1 MIIAIDGPSASGK
14 STTAKG
20 IARKLKILHIDTGAM
35 YRAIT
40 YVLKNDRIV
49 YKNKKVLSNYLKGV
63 EVSFNNQNEVCFNGT
78 CISKDIRS
86 KAVTEMVSQIS
97 SIELVRKKMV
107 LSQRNIAKDRDCI
120 LDGRDIGS
128 VVFPNAEY
136 KFFLDANIEDRAN
149 RRLKEFSRY
158 GEKVTYQEVIDQ
170 LKKRD
175 RLDSTR
181 KISPLI
187 KSKDAILIDTSKLTI
202 KQQIEK
208 IISFI
213 KS

>member
-20 IARKLKILHIDTGAM
+20 IAKKLKILHVDTGAM

-49 YKNKKVLSNYLKGV
+49 YENRKVLSNYLNGV

-78 CISKDIRS
+78 SISKHLRS
-86 KAVTEMVSQIS
+86 KAVTEMVSHIS
-97 SIELVRKKMV
+97 ALDLVRKKMV
-107 LSQRNIAKDRDCI
+107 LSQRKIAQNRDCV

-136 KFFLDANIEDRAN
+136 KFFLDANIEDRAK
-149 RRLKEFSRY
+149 RRLKEFSRD
-158 GEKVTYQEVIDQ
+158 GEEITYQEVIDQ

-187 KSKDAILIDTSKLTI
+187 RSKDAILIDTSKLTI
-202 KQQIEK
+202 EQQIEK

>member
-20 IARKLKILHIDTGAM
+20 IANELKILHIDTGAM

-40 YVLKNDRIV
+40 YGLKNDRII
-49 YKNKKVLSNYLKGV
+49 YKNREVLSNYLKGV
-63 EVSFNNQNEVCFNGT
+63 EVSFNDQNEVCFNGI
-78 CISKDIRS
+78 CISKDIRT
-86 KAVTEMVSQIS
+86 KAVTEIVSHIS
-97 SIELVRKKMV
+97 ALDLVRKKMV
-107 LSQRNIAKDRDCI
+107 LSQRKIAKDRDCI

-136 KFFLDANIEDRAN
+136 KFFLDAKIEDRAL
-149 RRLKEFSRY
+149 RRLREFSMS
-158 GEKVTYQEVIDQ
+158 GEKITYQEVIDQ

-175 RLDSTR
+175 LLDSTR

-187 KSKDAILIDTSKLTI
+187 KSKDSILIDTSKLTI
-202 KQQIEK
+202 EQQIDK

-213 KS
+213 KN

>member
-20 IARKLKILHIDTGAM
+20 IAKKLKILHIDTGAM

-49 YKNKKVLSNYLKGV
+49 YKNKKILSDYLKRV
-63 EVSFNNQNEVCFNGT
+63 EISFNNQNEVCLNGT

-86 KAVTEMVSQIS
+86 KAVTEMVSNIS
-97 SIELVRKKMV
+97 ALDLVRKKMV
-107 LSQRNIAKDRDCI
+107 LSQRKIAQNRDCI

-136 KFFLDANIEDRAN
+136 KFFLDAKIEDRAK
-149 RRLKEFSRY
+149 RRLKEFSSY
-158 GEKVTYQEVIDQ
+158 GEKITYQEVIDQ
-170 LKKRD
+170 LKNRD

-187 KSKDAILIDTSKLTI
+187 RSKDAILIDTSKLTI

>member
-1 MIIAIDGPSASGK
+1 
-14 STTAKG
+14 
-20 IARKLKILHIDTGAM
+20 
-35 YRAIT
+35 
-40 YVLKNDRIV
+40 
-49 YKNKKVLSNYLKGV
+49 
-63 EVSFNNQNEVCFNGT
+63 
-78 CISKDIRS
+78 
-86 KAVTEMVSQIS
+86 
-97 SIELVRKKMV
+97 MV
-107 LSQRNIAKDRDCI
+107 LSQRKIAKNRDCI

-136 KFFLDANIEDRAN
+136 KFFLDANIEDRAK
-149 RRLKEFSRY
+149 RRLKEFSRN
-158 GEKVTYQEVIDQ
+158 GEKITYQEVIDQ

-187 KSKDAILIDTSKLTI
+187 RSKDAILIDTSKLTI
-202 KQQIEK
+202 EQQIEK

>member
-20 IARKLKILHIDTGAM
+20 IAKKLKILHIDTGAM

-40 YVLKNDRIV
+40 YGLRKSRIS
-49 YKNKKVLSNYLKGV
+49 YKNSRILSNYLGGV
-63 EVSFNNQNEVCFNGT
+63 EVSFNNQNEVCLNGT

-86 KAVTEMVSQIS
+86 KVVTEMVSYIS
-97 SIELVRKKMV
+97 AIDLVREKMV
-107 LSQRNIAKDRDCI
+107 FSQRQIAQGRDCI

-128 VVFPNAEY
+128 VVFPNANY
-136 KFFLDANIEDRAN
+136 KFFLDAKIEDRAN
-149 RRLKEFSRY
+149 RRLKEFSIN
-158 GEKVTYQEVIDQ
+158 GEKISYQEVIDQ
-170 LKKRD
+170 LKERD

-187 KSKDAILIDTSKLTI
+187 RSKDAILINTSKLSI
-202 KQQIEK
+202 EEQIEK
-208 IISFI
+208 IINFI

>member
-20 IARKLKILHIDTGAM
+20 VAKKLKILHIDTGAM

-63 EVSFNNQNEVCFNGT
+63 KISFNNQNEVCFNGT
-78 CISKDIRS
+78 CISEEIRS
-86 KAVTEMVSQIS
+86 KAVTEMVSSIS
-97 SIELVRKKMV
+97 ALGLVRKKMV
-107 LSQRNIAKDRDCI
+107 LSQRKIAKNRDCV

-128 VVFPNAEY
+128 VVFPDAKY
-136 KFFLDANIEDRAN
+136 KFFLDANIEDRAK
-149 RRLKEFSRY
+149 RRFKEFSSH
-158 GEKVTYQEVIDQ
+158 GEKITYQDVINQ

-187 KSKDAILIDTSKLTI
+187 RSKDAILIDTSKLTI
-202 KQQIEK
+202 EQQIER

>member
-40 YVLKNDRIV
+40 YVLKNDRVV
-49 YKNKKVLSNYLKGV
+49 YKNREVLSNYLKGV

-78 CISKDIRS
+78 CISKNIRS
-86 KAVTEMVSQIS
+86 KAVTEMVSYIS
-97 SIELVRKKMV
+97 ALDLVRKKMV
-107 LSQRNIAKDRDCI
+107 LSQRKIAKDRDCI

-136 KFFLDANIEDRAN
+136 KFFLDANIVDRAK
-149 RRLKEFSRY
+149 RRLKEFSSY
-158 GEKVTYQEVIDQ
+158 GEKITYQDVINQ

-187 KSKDAILIDTSKLTI
+187 RSKDAILIDTSNLTI
-202 KQQIEK
+202 EQQIEK

>member
-1 MIIAIDGPSASGK
+1 MP
-14 STTAKG
+14 
-20 IARKLKILHIDTGAM
+20 
-35 YRAIT
+35 
-40 YVLKNDRIV
+40 KN
-49 YKNKKVLSNYLKGV
+49 
-63 EVSFNNQNEVCFNGT
+63 
-78 CISKDIRS
+78 
-86 KAVTEMVSQIS
+86 
-97 SIELVRKKMV
+97 
-107 LSQRNIAKDRDCI
+107 RDCI

-128 VVFPNAEY
+128 VVFPDAEY
-136 KFFLDANIEDRAN
+136 KFFLDANIVDRAK
-149 RRLKEFSRY
+149 RRLKEFSSY
-158 GEKVTYQEVIDQ
+158 GEKITHQEVIDQ

-187 KSKDAILIDTSKLTI
+187 RSKDAILIDTSKLTI